1 MVFSFS
7 PSVNH
12 HAGIGIILHSSL
24 AMYVIRKQFYKD
36 WLLSF
41 FLQLPGRQDIFI
53 IGNNKSISECHSTL
67 VSCITAACSAGA
79 HVLLGGDLN
88 AEFDCYLKNL
98 SNPTIS
104 SPTHP
109 LSSSSKHLS
118 RLDYLWTSPAFPAAY
133 LWSHV
138 LDSSDTFM
146 DSGLKKLAYSNGDG
160 HLNKDWHRLK
170 SALLNTA
177 HLLITD
183 IPGNPQLLIAP
194 DDIHKAA
201 IRHFQDVVGPSRSPF
216 KTLENLPD
224 RWKSHYILLTSIDSD
239 IYLMVMAPITEDEL
253 RAVINISLHHK
264 APGPSCIPYEWFRLL
279 SPEGLLYLCKLM
291 NSCLASSDIPKDWC
305 LASIVPIPKP
315 HEFECLLN
323 NTCPITLLETAQK
336 LLVKIV
342 TDRLSQVM
350 AKYQVLTGDNFAGLP
365 GSSVNTPINI
375 LNGIMKSHRVSQL
388 PQELWILI
396 SLFTSRKNRILTPF
410 GKTELYNLL
419 IGIDQGKVISLDL
432 LLTELSSSA
441 ISPYIWSSGIPA
453 DILDINNNEDV
464 AVPITQLTYMDDF
477 TLIASSLSGLKQL
490 LPIAR
495 DFYFLNNITANFS
508 KYKLVSSSAGNN
520 LITFQLDFEILDY
533 LSSMSFSLQTLKLSL
548 SFRFLGV
555 WFNLQGSPNFVLS
568 QLKDIYSSFVTSV
581 RFKKLSPAQLAYLH
595 SLVILPKVQF
605 HFQVLYLSE
614 IQIMRITNGYYGL
627 QCKALSVAHTFP
639 LIALISRFFSKDV
652 NPYDSLCKRLI
663 CHFLSWISLLSTT
676 PNRQIRSLLC
686 YELCSLP

>member
-1 MVFSFS
+1 MSNFFKQTQTVPFELRPFIHLS
-7 PSVNH
+7 H
-12 HAGIGIILHSSL
+12 KLDHYISSL
-24 AMYVIRKQFYKD
+24 LKE
-36 WLLSF
+36 
-41 FLQLPGRQDIFI
+41 FI
-53 IGNNKSISECHSTL
+53 DL
-67 VSCITAACSAGA
+67 FPDQTA
-79 HVLLGGDLN
+79 LID
-88 AEFDCYLKNL
+88 
-98 SNPTIS
+98 
-104 SPTHP
+104 
-109 LSSSSKHLS
+109 
-118 RLDYLWTSPAFPAAY
+118 AFPLPTTLYSQAA
-133 LWSHV
+133 
-138 LDSSDTFM
+138 M
-146 DSGLKKLAYSNGDG
+146 
-160 HLNKDWHRLK
+160 
-170 SALLNTA
+170 
-177 HLLITD
+177 
-183 IPGNPQLLIAP
+183 
-194 DDIHKAA
+194 KAA
-201 IRHFQDVVGPSRSPF
+201 IAERNSNFMKTKKIYSKLFESHFQDVVGPSRSPF

-388 PQELWILI
+388 PQELWILSQDI
-396 SLFTSRKNRILTPF
+396 SKVKNRILTPF

-419 IGIDQGKVISLDL
+419 IGIDQGKVISPLLWTIYFDL

-441 ISPYIWSSGIPA
+441 ISSYIWSSGIPA

-533 LSSMSFSLQTLKLSL
+533 LSSMSFSLQTLKLSS

>member
-1 MVFSFS
+1 
-7 PSVNH
+7 
-12 HAGIGIILHSSL
+12 
-24 AMYVIRKQFYKD
+24 
-36 WLLSF
+36 
-41 FLQLPGRQDIFI
+41 LPGRQDIFI

-104 SPTHP
+104 SSTHP

-118 RLDYLWTSPAFPAAY
+118 RLNYLWTSPAFPAAY

-279 SPEGLLYLCKLM
+279 SPEGLLY
-291 NSCLASSDIPKDWC
+291 
-305 LASIVPIPKP
+305 
-315 HEFECLLN
+315 
-323 NTCPITLLETAQK
+323 
-336 LLVKIV
+336 
-342 TDRLSQVM
+342 
-350 AKYQVLTGDNFAGLP
+350 
-365 GSSVNTPINI
+365 
-375 LNGIMKSHRVSQL
+375 
-388 PQELWILI
+388 
-396 SLFTSRKNRILTPF
+396 
-410 GKTELYNLL
+410 
-419 IGIDQGKVISLDL
+419 
-432 LLTELSSSA
+432 
-441 ISPYIWSSGIPA
+441 
-453 DILDINNNEDV
+453 
-464 AVPITQLTYMDDF
+464 
-477 TLIASSLSGLKQL
+477 
-490 LPIAR
+490 
-495 DFYFLNNITANFS
+495 
-508 KYKLVSSSAGNN
+508 
-520 LITFQLDFEILDY
+520 
-533 LSSMSFSLQTLKLSL
+533 
-548 SFRFLGV
+548 
-555 WFNLQGSPNFVLS
+555 
-568 QLKDIYSSFVTSV
+568 
-581 RFKKLSPAQLAYLH
+581 
-595 SLVILPKVQF
+595 
-605 HFQVLYLSE
+605 
-614 IQIMRITNGYYGL
+614 
-627 QCKALSVAHTFP
+627 
-639 LIALISRFFSKDV
+639 
-652 NPYDSLCKRLI
+652 
-663 CHFLSWISLLSTT
+663 
-676 PNRQIRSLLC
+676 
-686 YELCSLP
+686 